1 MSLYDKKDF
10 RSIDWFTILIVF
22 ALVGFGLVALCSVLA
37 TPFDGSEQGLSD
49 IIDKLNLDF
58 VQRQAINF
66 LIGLAAMIVV
76 MLFDY
81 NIFKPLSV
89 VAYIGIVGLLALLFI
104 FGKVRGGAMGW
115 FVFESIERNVQPSE
129 LSKVAVIMMISRV
142 AAKSMDTDGRLSRFS
157 DVMKV
162 CFYTLV
168 PFMLIVLQPDYGT
181 AFVLIVIMA
190 FVVFAARIKWTYI
203 IGALLLGG
211 TALPL
216 AYYFVFT
223 EKQQER
229 IISFLNP
236 EYDPLGAGYQVSK
249 SKVVIGSGRLL
260 GKGFFNEATLAQL
273 KYVPE
278 RHTDFI
284 YSGIVEGVG
293 FVGGV
298 IIIALFFILAFRWL
312 WIAGKAR
319 DNFGML
325 LAVGVTGMLIAHVFE
340 NIGMTIG
347 LMPMTGIPLP
357 FISYGGSNMLTNMI
371 GVGIV
376 LNVYMRHPVKKKR
389 KRAGRH
395 SREDFLAET
404 Y

>member
-10 RSIDWFTILIVF
+10 KSIDWITIIIVF
-22 ALVGFGLVALCSVLA
+22 ALAAFGMIALCSVLA
-37 TPFDGSEQGLSD
+37 NPFDGTEQGLGD
-49 IIDKLNLDF
+49 IIAKLNLDY

-66 LIGLAAMIVV
+66 LVGLAAMIVV

-81 NIFKPLSV
+81 NIFKPLSIF
-89 VAYIGIVGLLALLFI
+89 AYIGIVGLLGMLFV
-104 FGKVRGGAMGW
+104 FGKVRGGAQGW
-115 FVFESIERNVQPSE
+115 FVFDSIQRNVQPGE
-129 LSKVAVIMMISRV
+129 LSKIAVILTVSGV
-142 AAKSMDTDGRLSRFS
+142 VSKAMDTDGRLLRFK
-157 DVMKV
+157 DILVAGI
-162 CFYTLV
+162 YTAI
-168 PFMLIVLQPDYGT
+168 PFLLIALQPDYGT
-181 AFVLIVIMA
+181 AFVLVVILA
-190 FVVFAARIKWTYI
+190 FIFFAARIKWWWI
-203 IGALLLGG
+203 AGAALAMG

-216 AYYFVFT
+216 AYFFIFT
-223 EKQQER
+223 PSQQNR

-236 EYDPLGAGYQVSK
+236 EYDPLGAGFQVSR
-249 SKVVIGSGRLL
+249 SKVIIGSGRLM
-260 GKGFFNEATLAQL
+260 GKGFFDQATLSQL

-293 FVGGV
+293 FVGGA
-298 IIIALFFILAFRWL
+298 ILIAVFFILAFRWL
-312 WIAGKAR
+312 YIAAKAR
-319 DNFGML
+319 DNYGML
-325 LAVGVTGMLIAHVFE
+325 LVVGVTGMLIAHVFE

-389 KRAGRH
+389 KRDGR
-395 SREDFLAET
+395 RERDDVILG
-404 Y
+404 

>member
-10 RSIDWFTILIVF
+10 KSIDWLTVILVF
-22 ALVGFGLVALCSVLA
+22 VLVGFGIVALCSVLA
-37 TPFDGSEQGLSD
+37 TPFDGTEQGLSG
-49 IIDKLNLDF
+49 ILSRLNLDY

-66 LIGLAAMIVV
+66 LVGFAAMVIV

-81 NIFKPLSV
+81 NIFKPLITY
-89 VAYIGIVGLLALLFI
+89 AYIAIVGLLALLFL
-104 FGKVRGGAMGW
+104 FGKVRGGAQGW
-115 FVFESIERNVQPSE
+115 FVFDSIQRNIQPGE
-129 LSKVAVIMMISRV
+129 LSKIVVIIMVSKVASK
-142 AAKSMDTDGRLSRFS
+142 AMDTDGRLLKLKDIFLT
-157 DVMKV
+157 VL
-162 CFYTLV
+162 YTV
-168 PFMLIVLQPDYGT
+168 IPFMLIALQPDYGT
-181 AFVLIVIMA
+181 AFVLVVILA
-190 FVVFAARIKWTYI
+190 FILFAARIKWFWI
-203 IGALLLGG
+203 AGAAVVMG

-216 AYYFVFT
+216 AYFFVFT
-223 EKQQER
+223 KSQQNR

-236 EYDPLGAGYQVSK
+236 EYDPLGAGYQVST
-249 SKVVIGSGRLL
+249 SKVVIGSGRLM
-260 GKGFFNEATLAQL
+260 GKGFFSTGTLAQL

-293 FVGGV
+293 FIGGALL
-298 IIIALFFILAFRWL
+298 ILLFFVLALRWL
-312 WIAGKAR
+312 YIAAKAR

-376 LNVYMRHPVKKKR
+376 LNVYMRHPVKKR
-389 KRAGRH
+389 KRRDKAQVRDEVLLG
-395 SREDFLAET
+395 
-404 Y
+404 

>member
-1 MSLYDKKDF
+1 M
-10 RSIDWFTILIVF
+10 F
-22 ALVGFGLVALCSVLA
+22 ALVGFGLVALASVLA
-37 TPFDGSEQGLSD
+37 TPFDGTEQGFRD
-49 IIDKLNLDF
+49 ILARLNLDY

-66 LIGLAAMIVV
+66 LVGLAAMIVV

-81 NIFKPLSV
+81 NIFKPLIPY
-89 VAYIGIVGLLALLFI
+89 AYIGIVGLLALLFL
-104 FGKVRGGAMGW
+104 FGKVRGGAQGW
-115 FVFESIERNVQPSE
+115 FVFDSIQRNIQPAE
-129 LSKVAVIMMISRV
+129 LSKVAVIVMVSKA
-142 AAKSMDTDGRLSRFS
+142 AAKAMDTDGRLL
-157 DVMKV
+157 KV
-162 CFYTLV
+162 KDIALAVAYTMI
-168 PFMLIVLQPDYGT
+168 PFVLIALQPDFGS
-181 AFVLIVIMA
+181 AFVLIIILA
-190 FVVFAARIKWTYI
+190 FIVFAARIKWI
-203 IGALLLGG
+203 WIAGAAVALG

-216 AYYFVFT
+216 MYFFVLT
-223 EKQQER
+223 GRQKER

-236 EYDPLGAGYQVSK
+236 EYDLLGAGYQVSK
-249 SKVVIGSGRLL
+249 SKVVIGSGRLM
-260 GKGFFNEATLAQL
+260 GKGFFSTGTLAQL

-293 FVGGV
+293 FVGGA
-298 IIIALFFILAFRWL
+298 ILIAAFFLLAFRWL
-312 WIAGKAR
+312 YIAGKSR

-357 FISYGGSNMLTNMI
+357 FVSYGGSNMLTNMI

-389 KRAGRH
+389 RRGR
-395 SREDFLAET
+395 SKEKDEVLLG
-404 Y
+404 

>member
-10 RSIDWFTILIVF
+10 KSIDWFTVLLVF

-37 TPFDGSEQGLSD
+37 TPFDGTESGIKD
-49 IIDKLNLDF
+49 IIAKLNLDY

-66 LIGLAAMIVV
+66 LVGFAAMIIV

-81 NIFKPLSV
+81 NIFKPLSIF
-89 VAYIGIVGLLALLFI
+89 AYIGIVGLLALLFL
-104 FGKVRGGAMGW
+104 FGKVRGGSQGW
-115 FVFESIERNVQPSE
+115 FVFESIERNVQPGE
-129 LSKVAVIMMISRV
+129 LSKIAVILMVSGV
-142 AAKSMDTDGRLSRFS
+142 ASKAMDTDGRLLRLK
-157 DVMKV
+157 DILLAGL
-162 CFYTLV
+162 YTAI
-168 PFMLIVLQPDYGT
+168 PFLLIALQPDYGT
-181 AFVLIVIMA
+181 AFVLIVILA
-190 FVVFAARIKWTYI
+190 FIFFAARIKWWWI
-203 IGALLLGG
+203 AGAAVLLG

-216 AYYFVFT
+216 AYFFIFT
-223 EKQQER
+223 PSQQNR
-229 IISFLNP
+229 IIAFLNP
-236 EYDPLGAGYQVSK
+236 EYDPLGAGYQVSR
-249 SKVVIGSGRLL
+249 SKIIIGSGRLM
-260 GKGFFNEATLAQL
+260 GKGFFDGATLSQL

-298 IIIALFFILAFRWL
+298 ILIAAFFLLAFRWL
-312 WIAGKAR
+312 YIAGKAR
-319 DNFGML
+319 DNYGML
-325 LAVGVTGMLIAHVFE
+325 LTVGVTGMLIAHVFE

-357 FISYGGSNMLTNMI
+357 FVSYGGSNMLTNMI

-389 KRAGRH
+389 RRGGRH
-395 SREDFLAET
+395 EKDEILLG
-404 Y
+404 

>member
-10 RSIDWFTILIVF
+10 KSIDWITIIIVF
-22 ALVGFGLVALCSVLA
+22 ALAAFGMIALCSVLA
-37 TPFDGSEQGLSD
+37 NPFDGTEQGLGD
-49 IIDKLNLDF
+49 IIAKLNLDY

-66 LIGLAAMIVV
+66 LVGLAAMIVV

-81 NIFKPLSV
+81 NIFKPLSIF
-89 VAYIGIVGLLALLFI
+89 AYIGVVGLLGMLFV
-104 FGKVRGGAMGW
+104 FGKVRGGAQGW
-115 FVFESIERNVQPSE
+115 FVFDSIQRNVQPGE
-129 LSKVAVIMMISRV
+129 LSKIAVILTVSGV
-142 AAKSMDTDGRLSRFS
+142 VSKAMDTDGRLLRFK
-157 DVMKV
+157 DILVAGV
-162 CFYTLV
+162 YTAI
-168 PFMLIVLQPDYGT
+168 PFLLIALQPDYGT
-181 AFVLIVIMA
+181 AFVLVVILA
-190 FVVFAARIKWTYI
+190 FIFFAARIKWWWI
-203 IGALLLGG
+203 AGAALAMG

-216 AYYFVFT
+216 AYFFIFT
-223 EKQQER
+223 PSQQNR

-236 EYDPLGAGYQVSK
+236 EYDPLGAGFQVSR
-249 SKVVIGSGRLL
+249 SKVIIGSGRLM
-260 GKGFFNEATLAQL
+260 GKGFFDQATLSQL

-293 FVGGV
+293 FVGGA
-298 IIIALFFILAFRWL
+298 ILIAVFFILAFRWL
-312 WIAGKAR
+312 YIAAKAR
-319 DNFGML
+319 DNYGML
-325 LAVGVTGMLIAHVFE
+325 LVVGVTGMLIAHVFE

-389 KRAGRH
+389 KRDGR
-395 SREDFLAET
+395 RERDDVILG
-404 Y
+404 